1 MSKELELLNGK
12 MGELEKE
19 NRQLRI
25 YSRNLERQ
33 VEILSEK
40 YAMANNI
47 LLNTHDLV
55 VEVDNNLMITFINE
69 SALKASG
76 YRKREEIL
84 GKMHVGDL
92 WESQGKEI
100 EFFQECIKK
109 GRSIAKIKATIK
121 TRNGEERIFLINAG
135 PVVNVLGEIKGAYAI
150 YTDITS
156 EEKAREELK
165 KTNEELNRSN
175 EELQATNE
183 ELQQTT
189 EELHAANEELNASNE
204 ELKIVTEELKSMKE
218 ELEERVRLR
227 TAELE
232 KSRDDLQK
240 KVEELEKFTELAIG
254 RELVMVELKEENA
267 RLSKEIIKLKKELV
281 ARRG

>member
-1 MSKELELLNGK
+1 MSKELELVNGK
-12 MGELEKE
+12 MEELEKE

-25 YSRNLERQ
+25 YSQNLERQ

-55 VEVDNNLMITFINE
+55 IEVDTNLVITFINE
-69 SALKASG
+69 SALRTLG
-76 YRKREEIL
+76 YNKREEVL
-84 GKMHVGDL
+84 GKMHVRDL
-92 WESQGKEI
+92 WGGQGKET
-100 EFFQECIKK
+100 EFFEECIKK
-109 GRSIAKIKATIK
+109 GRSMETMKVTIRD
-121 TRNGEERIFLINAG
+121 RNGEERIFLINAG

-204 ELKIVTEELKSMKE
+204 EL
-218 ELEERVRLR
+218 
-227 TAELE
+227 
-232 KSRDDLQK
+232 
-240 KVEELEKFTELAIG
+240 
-254 RELVMVELKEENA
+254 
-267 RLSKEIIKLKKELV
+267 
-281 ARRG
+281 